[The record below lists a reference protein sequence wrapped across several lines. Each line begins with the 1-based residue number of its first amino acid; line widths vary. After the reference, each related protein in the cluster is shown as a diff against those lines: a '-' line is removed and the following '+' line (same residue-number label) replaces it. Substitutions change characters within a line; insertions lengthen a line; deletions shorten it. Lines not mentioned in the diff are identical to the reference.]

1 MTLPDAI
8 YKYIQPLKCGG
19 LMCGRG
25 VDSIYL
31 VCKSNELQVYHN
43 IHDLNFLSRTTNDHE
58 ICSRDFELASLIT
71 KDEES

>member
-1 MTLPDAI
+1 
-8 YKYIQPLKCGG
+8 
-19 LMCGRG
+19 MCGRG